1 MNCYIQSILKE
12 EFSTN
17 IFSDNY
23 YKILMKIRILFFWKI
38 IYNINCLI
46 KQQKRMNKLK
56 IVCIGDSLTYG
67 YRVRRSKTWINLS
80 EKELKINIENKGI
93 SGDTTGGM
101 LARFREDVISKK
113 PKIVFIMGGSNDIIT
128 GADLGVPQSNIMAMV
143 HQARGNMI
151 TPILGLPTK
160 IDVDEVIE
168 EWSSF
173 ADYKKISEQIDKYN
187 NWLKRF
193 SKAFEIDYID
203 FNSFIKGLSE
213 KEIHSIYLD
222 GLHFNDKGHELME
235 KIFIEKIKTYL

>member
-1 MNCYIQSILKE
+1 
-12 EFSTN
+12 
-17 IFSDNY
+17 
-23 YKILMKIRILFFWKI
+23 
-38 IYNINCLI
+38 
-46 KQQKRMNKLK
+46 MNKLK

-67 YRVRRSKTWINLS
+67 YRVRRSKTWINLT

-151 TPILGLPTK
+151 TPIIGLPTK

-173 ADYKKISEQIDKYN
+173 ADYEKISEQIDKYN
-187 NWLKRF
+187 SWLKRF

-203 FNSFIKGLSE
+203 FNIEINKLSN

-222 GLHFNDKGHELME
+222 GLHFNDKGHKLMAQV
-235 KIFIEKIKTYL
+235 FIEKIKSYL

>member
-1 MNCYIQSILKE
+1 M
-12 EFSTN
+12 
-17 IFSDNY
+17 
-23 YKILMKIRILFFWKI
+23 
-38 IYNINCLI
+38 
-46 KQQKRMNKLK
+46 K

-67 YRVRRSKTWINLS
+67 YRIRRSKTWINLS
-80 EKELKINIENKGI
+80 EKKLKINIENKGI

-101 LARFREDVISKK
+101 LARFREDVILKK

-173 ADYKKISEQIDKYN
+173 ADYEKISEQINKYN

-203 FNSFIKGLSE
+203 FNTFINRLSE
-213 KEIHSIYLD
+213 KEVHSIYLD
-222 GLHFNDKGHELME
+222 GLHFNDKGHELMA

>member
-1 MNCYIQSILKE
+1 
-12 EFSTN
+12 
-17 IFSDNY
+17 
-23 YKILMKIRILFFWKI
+23 
-38 IYNINCLI
+38 
-46 KQQKRMNKLK
+46 MNKLK

-67 YRVRRSKTWINLS
+67 YRVRRDKTWINLS
-80 EKELKINIENKGI
+80 QDELKIKIENKGI

-128 GADLGVPQSNIMAMV
+128 GANLGVPQSNIMAMV

-160 IDVDEVIE
+160 IDVDEVID

-173 ADYKKISEQIDKYN
+173 ADYECISKKIEKYN

-203 FNSFIKGLSE
+203 FNTSINKLSD
-213 KEIHSIYLD
+213 KEFHSIYLD
-222 GLHFNDKGHELME
+222 GLHFNPKGHELMA
-235 KIFIEKIKTYL
+235 KIFVEKIKAYL

>member
-1 MNCYIQSILKE
+1 M
-12 EFSTN
+12 
-17 IFSDNY
+17 
-23 YKILMKIRILFFWKI
+23 
-38 IYNINCLI
+38 I
-46 KQQKRMNKLK
+46 KLSQNK
-56 IVCIGDSLTYG
+56 
-67 YRVRRSKTWINLS
+67 
-80 EKELKINIENKGI
+80 LKINIENKGI

-151 TPILGLPTK
+151 IPILGLPTK

-168 EWSSF
+168 EWSAF
-173 ADYKKISEQIDKYN
+173 ADYENISQQIEKYN

-193 SKAFEIDYID
+193 SKAFEIYYID
-203 FNSFIKGLSE
+203 FNIEINKLSD

-222 GLHFNDKGHELME
+222 GLHFNDKGHELMA
-235 KIFIEKIKTYL
+235 KVFIEKIKTYL

>member
-1 MNCYIQSILKE
+1 M
-12 EFSTN
+12 
-17 IFSDNY
+17 
-23 YKILMKIRILFFWKI
+23 
-38 IYNINCLI
+38 
-46 KQQKRMNKLK
+46 K

-67 YRVRRSKTWINLS
+67 YRVRRDKTWINLS
-80 EKELKINIENKGI
+80 QDELKIKIENKGI

-128 GADLGVPQSNIMAMV
+128 GANLGVPQSNIMAMV

-160 IDVDEVIE
+160 IDVDEVID

-173 ADYKKISEQIDKYN
+173 ADYECISKKIEKYN

-203 FNSFIKGLSE
+203 FNTSINKLSD
-213 KEIHSIYLD
+213 KEFHSIYLD
-222 GLHFNDKGHELME
+222 GLHFNPKGHELMA
-235 KIFIEKIKTYL
+235 KIFVEKIKAYL